1 MALKTASQQQFVS
14 AREHFRQLITNKGKP
29 ADPSLGA
36 RLGKTELT
44 LNLISRWVVA
54 GRGGAECSRAEGEC
68 EEMRCSD
75 CSDI

>member
-44 LNLISRWVVA
+44 LNLISRWVVV
-54 GRGGAECSRAEGEC
+54 GRGGRGGRVQPGGRGVRGDALFRLL
-68 EEMRCSD
+68 
-75 CSDI
+75 